1 LNINKI
7 ILEIE
12 QYLKLMINSK
22 ERLNHIYSV
31 VDFSNKLAEVHNI
44 SQERVKIAALGHD
57 LFRDV
62 KPSKLITI
70 AKIYNIPITQI
81 ELAAPILLHGM
92 ISAEFLKRKYGIDEE
107 IYEAIYYHTSGYEYM
122 GDIGRIL
129 VISDSA
135 GDDRE
140 YRGVK
145 KLRQESI
152 KSLNLGYKLAIKN
165 KIQYAIKKDRYVLEQ
180 TYKTWN
186 RILLNKVENY

>member
-1 LNINKI
+1 
-7 ILEIE
+7 
-12 QYLKLMINSK
+12 M
-22 ERLNHIYSV
+22 
-31 VDFSNKLAEVHNI
+31 
-44 SQERVKIAALGHD
+44 
-57 LFRDV
+57 

-70 AKIYNIPITQI
+70 ARIYNIPITQI

-140 YRGVK
+140 YRGGVK

>member
-1 LNINKI
+1 MNIKQI
-7 ILEIE
+7 ISELE

-22 ERLNHIYSV
+22 ERLNHIYNV
-31 VDFSNKLAEVHNI
+31 VNFSNKLAEIHNI
-44 SQERVKIAALGHD
+44 SQEKSKIAALGHD

-70 AKIYNIPITQI
+70 GKTYNIPISEI
-81 ELAAPILLHGM
+81 ELTTPILLHGM

-122 GDIGRIL
+122 GNIGKIL
-129 VISDSA
+129 VISDAA

-145 KLRQESI
+145 KLREESV
-152 KSLNLGYKLAIKN
+152 KSLDIGYKLAIKS
-165 KIQYAIKKDRYVLEQ
+165 KIQYAIEKDRYVLEQ

-186 RILLNKVENY
+186 RILLNKDF

>member
-1 LNINKI
+1 MNIKQI
-7 ILEIE
+7 ISELE

-22 ERLNHIYSV
+22 ERLNHIYNV
-31 VDFSNKLAEVHNI
+31 VNFSEKLAEIHNI
-44 SQERVKIAALGHD
+44 SQEKSKIAALGHD

-70 AKIYNIPITQI
+70 AKAYNIPITEI
-81 ELAAPILLHGM
+81 DLTTPILLHGM
-92 ISAEFLKRKYGIDEE
+92 ISAEFLKGKYGIDEE

-122 GDIGRIL
+122 GNIGKIL
-129 VISDSA
+129 VISDAA

-145 KLRQESI
+145 KLREESV
-152 KSLNLGYKLAIKN
+152 KSLDIGYKLAIKS
-165 KIQYAIKKDRYVLEQ
+165 KIQYAIEKDRYVLEQ

-186 RILLNKVENY
+186 RILLNKDFSN

>member
-1 LNINKI
+1 
-7 ILEIE
+7 
-12 QYLKLMINSK
+12 M
-22 ERLNHIYSV
+22 
-31 VDFSNKLAEVHNI
+31 
-44 SQERVKIAALGHD
+44 
-57 LFRDV
+57 

-70 AKIYNIPITQI
+70 ARIYNIPITQI

-140 YRGVK
+140 YRGGEKVTSRIYK
-145 KLRQESI
+145 IS
-152 KSLNLGYKLAIKN
+152 KSRL
-165 KIQYAIKKDRYVLEQ
+165 
-180 TYKTWN
+180 
-186 RILLNKVENY
+186 

>member
-1 LNINKI
+1 MNIKQI
-7 ILEIE
+7 ISELE

-70 AKIYNIPITQI
+70 ARIYNIPITQI

-140 YRGVK
+140 YRGGEKVTSRIYK
-145 KLRQESI
+145 IS
-152 KSLNLGYKLAIKN
+152 KSRL
-165 KIQYAIKKDRYVLEQ
+165 
-180 TYKTWN
+180 
-186 RILLNKVENY
+186 

>member
-1 LNINKI
+1 
-7 ILEIE
+7 
-12 QYLKLMINSK
+12 
-22 ERLNHIYSV
+22 
-31 VDFSNKLAEVHNI
+31 
-44 SQERVKIAALGHD
+44 
-57 LFRDV
+57 
-62 KPSKLITI
+62 
-70 AKIYNIPITQI
+70 
-81 ELAAPILLHGM
+81 
-92 ISAEFLKRKYGIDEE
+92 
-107 IYEAIYYHTSGYEYM
+107 M